1 MTKEEKEQKLKEIL
15 ADMNDL
21 LQKMIEHMP
30 KNETKKEEKKNE

>member
-1 MTKEEKEQKLKEIL
+1 MTKEEQEQKLKEIL

-30 KNETKKEEKKNE
+30 KNENKEKEKKNE

>member
-30 KNETKKEEKKNE
+30 KNETKEEEKKNE